1 MKKTKLFLGLL
12 SICLLSSC
20 QSNTLNV
27 IQIESVA
34 FADESIE
41 MYVGE
46 EKEIKYN
53 VLPENATNKAVQFII
68 TNNNVIKFENNKII
82 ALASG
87 ESRLIIRSLNN
98 KEDILLIKVK
108 SKLDEIN
115 PFIEK
120 INNSYLNELNNS
132 IGGQVAVFENN
143 KGKNITFNTYKNALK
158 IQDGSMTNIYYK
170 EDNKIYNYN
179 KTNKEILGEIGTD
192 FTEEE
197 SKEMISLFHYNN
209 IYGMGNILL
218 DVINKNINNE
228 FINLVTIKKENIKDE
243 TNNNLEKYTLGL
255 EYMKDNIY
263 YENNIVAIFMEDKL
277 KSEAYSLYQYK
288 ENKKGAILSMTIF
301 SSSIDYGERIDI
313 DDTELSL

>member
-1 MKKTKLFLGLL
+1 
-12 SICLLSSC
+12 
-20 QSNTLNV
+20 
-27 IQIESVA
+27 
-34 FADESIE
+34 

-53 VLPENATNKAVQFII
+53 ILPENASNKAVQFII

-98 KEDILLIKVK
+98 KEDSLLIKVK

-120 INNSYLNELNNS
+120 IKESYSNELNNS
-132 IGGQVAVFENN
+132 IGGYASILENN

-209 IYGMGNILL
+209 IYGIGNILL

-228 FINLVTIKKENIKDE
+228 FINLVTMKIENTEEDNQILE
-243 TNNNLEKYTLGL
+243 NYTLNLEYT
-255 EYMKDNIY
+255 KDNIY
-263 YENNIVAIFMEDKL
+263 YENMVRAIFTEGNL
-277 KSEAYSLYQYK
+277 KSGGFSLYQYE
-288 ENKKGAILSMTIF
+288 ENKQGKTLSMNIF
-301 SSSIDYGERIDI
+301 TASIDYGDRIEFDKSQ
-313 DDTELSL
+313 LN

>member
-41 MYVGE
+41 MYIGE
-46 EKEIKYN
+46 EKEINYN
-53 VLPENATNKAVQFII
+53 ILPENATNKAVQFII

-98 KEDILLIKVK
+98 KEDSLLIKVK

-120 INNSYLNELNNS
+120 IKESYSNELNNS
-132 IGGQVAVFENN
+132 IGGYASILENN
-143 KGKNITFNTYKNALK
+143 KGKNITFTTY
-158 IQDGSMTNIYYK
+158 QDGIKIDDSGVSTLYYK
-170 EDNKIYNYN
+170 EDNKVYTYNN
-179 KTNKEILGEIGTD
+179 KKEIFGEIGTD
-192 FTEEE
+192 FTEEK
-197 SKEMISLFHYNN
+197 SKEILSLFHYNDV
-209 IYGMGNILL
+209 YGIGNILL
-218 DVINKNINNE
+218 DTIDNYINNE
-228 FINLVTIKKENIKDE
+228 FINLVTMKIENTEEDNQI
-243 TNNNLEKYTLGL
+243 LEKYTLNL
-255 EYMKDNIY
+255 EYTKDNIY
-263 YENNIVAIFMEDKL
+263 YENMVRAIFTEGNL
-277 KSEAYSLYQYK
+277 KSGGFSLYQYEK
-288 ENKKGAILSMTIF
+288 NKQGKTLSMNIF
-301 SSSIDYGERIDI
+301 TASIDYGDRIEFDKSQ
-313 DDTELSL
+313 LN

>member
-41 MYVGE
+41 MYIGE
-46 EKEIKYN
+46 EKEINYN
-53 VLPENATNKAVQFII
+53 ILPENATNKAVQFII

-98 KEDILLIKVK
+98 KEDSLLIKVK

-132 IGGQVAVFENN
+132 IGGYASILENN
-143 KGKNITFNTYKNALK
+143 KGKNITFTTY
-158 IQDGSMTNIYYK
+158 QDGIKIDDSGVSTLYYK
-170 EDNKIYNYN
+170 EDNKVYTYNN
-179 KTNKEILGEIGTD
+179 KKEIFGEIGTD
-192 FTEEE
+192 FTEEK
-197 SKEMISLFHYNN
+197 SKEIISLFHYNDV
-209 IYGMGNILL
+209 YGIGNILL
-218 DVINKNINNE
+218 DTIDNYINNE
-228 FINLVTIKKENIKDE
+228 FINLVTMKIENTEEDNQI
-243 TNNNLEKYTLGL
+243 LEKYTLGL
-255 EYMKDNIY
+255 EYTKDNIY
-263 YENNIVAIFMEDKL
+263 YENMVRAIFTEGNL
-277 KSEAYSLYQYK
+277 KSGGFSLYQYEK
-288 ENKKGAILSMTIF
+288 NKQGKTLSMNIF
-301 SSSIDYGERIDI
+301 TASIDYGDRIEFDKSQ
-313 DDTELSL
+313 LN

>member
-41 MYVGE
+41 MYIGE
-46 EKEIKYN
+46 EKEINYN
-53 VLPENATNKAVQFII
+53 ILPENATNKAVQFII

-98 KEDILLIKVK
+98 KEDSLLIKVK

-132 IGGQVAVFENN
+132 IGGYASILENN
-143 KGKNITFNTYKNALK
+143 KGKNITFTTY
-158 IQDGSMTNIYYK
+158 QDGIKIDDSGVSTLYYK
-170 EDNKIYNYN
+170 EDNKVYTYNN
-179 KTNKEILGEIGTD
+179 KKEIFGEIGTD
-192 FTEEE
+192 FTEEK
-197 SKEMISLFHYNN
+197 SKEIISLFHYNDV
-209 IYGMGNILL
+209 YGIGNILL
-218 DVINKNINNE
+218 DTIDNYINNE
-228 FINLVTIKKENIKDE
+228 FINLVTMKIENTEEDNQI
-243 TNNNLEKYTLGL
+243 LEKYTLNL
-255 EYMKDNIY
+255 EYTKDNIY
-263 YENNIVAIFMEDKL
+263 YENMVRAIFTEGNL
-277 KSEAYSLYQYK
+277 TSGGFSLYQYEK
-288 ENKKGAILSMTIF
+288 NKQGKTLSMNLFTA
-301 SSSIDYGERIDI
+301 SIDYGDRIEFDKSQ
-313 DDTELSL
+313 LN

>member
-41 MYVGE
+41 MYIGE
-46 EKEIKYN
+46 EKEINYN
-53 VLPENATNKAVQFII
+53 ILPENATNKAVQFII

-98 KEDILLIKVK
+98 KEDSLLIKVK

-120 INNSYLNELNNS
+120 IKESYSNELNNS
-132 IGGQVAVFENN
+132 IGGYASILENN
-143 KGKNITFNTYKNALK
+143 KGKNITFTTY
-158 IQDGSMTNIYYK
+158 QDGIKIDDSGVSTLYYK
-170 EDNKIYNYN
+170 EDNKVYTYNN
-179 KTNKEILGEIGTD
+179 KKEIFGEIGTD
-192 FTEEE
+192 FTEEK
-197 SKEMISLFHYNN
+197 SKEIISLFHYNDV
-209 IYGMGNILL
+209 YGIGNILL
-218 DVINKNINNE
+218 DTIDNYINNE
-228 FINLVTIKKENIKDE
+228 FINLVTMKIENTEEDNQI
-243 TNNNLEKYTLGL
+243 LEKYTLNL
-255 EYMKDNIY
+255 EYTKDNIY
-263 YENNIVAIFMEDKL
+263 YENMVRAIFTEGNL
-277 KSEAYSLYQYK
+277 TSGGFSLYQYEK
-288 ENKKGAILSMTIF
+288 NKQGKTLSMNLFTA
-301 SSSIDYGERIDI
+301 SIDYGDRIEFDKSQ
-313 DDTELSL
+313 LN

>member
-41 MYVGE
+41 MYIGE
-46 EKEIKYN
+46 EKEINYN
-53 VLPENATNKAVQFII
+53 ILPENATNKAVQFII

-98 KEDILLIKVK
+98 KEDSLLIKVK

-120 INNSYLNELNNS
+120 IKESYSNELNNS
-132 IGGQVAVFENN
+132 IGGYASILENN
-143 KGKNITFNTYKNALK
+143 KGKNITFTTY
-158 IQDGSMTNIYYK
+158 QDGIKIDDSGVSTLYYK
-170 EDNKIYNYN
+170 EDNKVYTYNN
-179 KTNKEILGEIGTD
+179 KKEIFGGIGTD
-192 FTEEE
+192 FTEEK
-197 SKEMISLFHYNN
+197 SKEIISLFHYKDV
-209 IYGMGNILL
+209 YGIGNILL
-218 DVINKNINNE
+218 DTIDNYINNE
-228 FINLVTIKKENIKDE
+228 FINLVTMKIENTKEDNQI
-243 TNNNLEKYTLGL
+243 LEKYTLNL
-255 EYMKDNIY
+255 EYTKDNIY
-263 YENNIVAIFMEDKL
+263 YENMVRAIFTEGNL
-277 KSEAYSLYQYK
+277 KSGGFSLYQYEK
-288 ENKKGAILSMTIF
+288 NKQGKTLSMNIF
-301 SSSIDYGERIDI
+301 TASIDYGDRIEFDKSQ
-313 DDTELSL
+313 LN

>member
-41 MYVGE
+41 MYIGE
-46 EKEIKYN
+46 EKEINYN
-53 VLPENATNKAVQFII
+53 ILPENATNKAVQFII

-98 KEDILLIKVK
+98 KEDSLLIKVK

-132 IGGQVAVFENN
+132 IGGYASILENN
-143 KGKNITFNTYKNALK
+143 KGKNITFTTY
-158 IQDGSMTNIYYK
+158 QDGIKIDDSGVSTLYYK
-170 EDNKIYNYN
+170 EDNKVYTYNN
-179 KTNKEILGEIGTD
+179 KKEIFGEIGTD
-192 FTEEE
+192 FTEEK
-197 SKEMISLFHYNN
+197 SKEIISLFHYNDV
-209 IYGMGNILL
+209 YGIGNILL
-218 DVINKNINNE
+218 DTIDNYINNE
-228 FINLVTIKKENIKDE
+228 FINLVTMKIENTEEDNQI
-243 TNNNLEKYTLGL
+243 LEKYTLNL
-255 EYMKDNIY
+255 EYTKDNIY
-263 YENNIVAIFMEDKL
+263 YENMVRAIFTEGNL
-277 KSEAYSLYQYK
+277 KSGGFSLYQYEK
-288 ENKKGAILSMTIF
+288 NKQGKTLSMNIF
-301 SSSIDYGERIDI
+301 TASIDYGDRIEFDKSQ
-313 DDTELSL
+313 LN

>member
-41 MYVGE
+41 MYIGE
-46 EKEIKYN
+46 EKEINYN
-53 VLPENATNKAVQFII
+53 ILPENATNKAVQFII

-98 KEDILLIKVK
+98 KEDSLLIKVK

-120 INNSYLNELNNS
+120 IKESYSNELNNS
-132 IGGQVAVFENN
+132 IGGYASILENN
-143 KGKNITFNTYKNALK
+143 KGKNITFTTY
-158 IQDGSMTNIYYK
+158 QDGIKIDDSVVSTLYYK
-170 EDNKIYNYN
+170 EDNKVYTYNN
-179 KTNKEILGEIGTD
+179 KKEIFGEIGTD
-192 FTEEE
+192 FTEEK
-197 SKEMISLFHYNN
+197 SKEIISLFHYNN

>member
-12 SICLLSSC
+12 FICLLSSC

-98 KEDILLIKVK
+98 KEDSLLIKVK

-120 INNSYLNELNNS
+120 IKESYSNELNNS
-132 IGGQVAVFENN
+132 IGGYASILENN
-143 KGKNITFNTYKNALK
+143 KGKNITFTTY
-158 IQDGSMTNIYYK
+158 QDGIKIDDSGVSTLYYK
-170 EDNKIYNYN
+170 EDNKVYTYNN
-179 KTNKEILGEIGTD
+179 KKEIFGEIGTD
-192 FTEEE
+192 FTEEK
-197 SKEMISLFHYNN
+197 SKEIISLFHYNDV
-209 IYGMGNILL
+209 YGIGNILL
-218 DVINKNINNE
+218 DTIDNYINNE
-228 FINLVTIKKENIKDE
+228 FINLVTMKIENIEED
-243 TNNNLEKYTLGL
+243 NQILEKYTLNL
-255 EYMKDNIY
+255 EYTKDNIY
-263 YENNIVAIFMEDKL
+263 YENMVRAIFTEGNL
-277 KSEAYSLYQYK
+277 KSGGFSLYQYEK
-288 ENKKGAILSMTIF
+288 NKQGKTLSMNIF
-301 SSSIDYGERIDI
+301 TASIDYGDRIEFDKSQ
-313 DDTELSL
+313 LN

>member
-34 FADESIE
+34 FAEENIE

-53 VLPENATNKAVQFII
+53 ILPENANNKAVQFII
-68 TNNNVIKFENNKII
+68 ANNKIIKFENNKII

-143 KGKNITFNTYKNALK
+143 KGKNITFTTY
-158 IQDGSMTNIYYK
+158 QDGIKIDDSGVSTLYYK
-170 EDNKIYNYN
+170 EDNKVYTYNN
-179 KTNKEILGEIGTD
+179 KKEIFGEIGTD
-192 FTEEE
+192 FTEEK
-197 SKEMISLFHYNN
+197 SKEIISLFHYNDV
-209 IYGMGNILL
+209 YGIGNILL
-218 DVINKNINNE
+218 DTIDNYINNE
-228 FINLVTIKKENIKDE
+228 FINLVTMKIENTEADNQI
-243 TNNNLEKYTLGL
+243 LEKYTLNL
-255 EYMKDNIY
+255 EYTKDNIY
-263 YENNIVAIFMEDKL
+263 YENMVRAIFTEGNL
-277 KSEAYSLYQYK
+277 KSGGFSLYQYEK
-288 ENKKGAILSMTIF
+288 NKQGKTLSMNIF
-301 SSSIDYGERIDI
+301 TASIDYGDRIEFDKSQ
-313 DDTELSL
+313 LN

>member
-41 MYVGE
+41 MYIGE
-46 EKEIKYN
+46 EKEINYN
-53 VLPENATNKAVQFII
+53 ILPENATNKAVQFII

-98 KEDILLIKVK
+98 KEDSLLIKVK

-132 IGGQVAVFENN
+132 IGGYASILENN
-143 KGKNITFNTYKNALK
+143 KGKNITFTTY
-158 IQDGSMTNIYYK
+158 QDGIKIGDSGVSTLYYK
-170 EDNKIYNYN
+170 EDNKVYTYNN
-179 KTNKEILGEIGTD
+179 KKEIFGEIGTD
-192 FTEEE
+192 FTEEK
-197 SKEMISLFHYNN
+197 SKEIISLFHYNDV
-209 IYGMGNILL
+209 YGIGNILL
-218 DVINKNINNE
+218 DTIDNYINNE
-228 FINLVTIKKENIKDE
+228 FINLVTMKIENTEEDNQI
-243 TNNNLEKYTLGL
+243 LEKYTLNL
-255 EYMKDNIY
+255 EYTKDNIY
-263 YENNIVAIFMEDKL
+263 YENMVRAIFTEGNL
-277 KSEAYSLYQYK
+277 KSGGFSLYQYEK
-288 ENKKGAILSMTIF
+288 NKQGKTLSMNIF
-301 SSSIDYGERIDI
+301 TASIDYGDRIEFDKSQ
-313 DDTELSL
+313 LN

>member
-1 MKKTKLFLGLL
+1 MKKTKLLLGLL

-41 MYVGE
+41 MYIGE
-46 EKEIKYN
+46 EKEINYN
-53 VLPENATNKAVQFII
+53 ILPENATNKAVQFII

-98 KEDILLIKVK
+98 KEDSLLIKVK

-132 IGGQVAVFENN
+132 IGGYASILENN
-143 KGKNITFNTYKNALK
+143 KGKNITFTTY
-158 IQDGSMTNIYYK
+158 QDGIKIDDSGVSTLYYK
-170 EDNKIYNYN
+170 EDNKVYTYNN
-179 KTNKEILGEIGTD
+179 KKEIFGEIGTD
-192 FTEEE
+192 FTEEK
-197 SKEMISLFHYNN
+197 SKEIISLFHYNDV
-209 IYGMGNILL
+209 YGIGNILL
-218 DVINKNINNE
+218 DTIDNYINNE
-228 FINLVTIKKENIKDE
+228 FINLVTMKIENTEEDNQI
-243 TNNNLEKYTLGL
+243 LEKYTLNL
-255 EYMKDNIY
+255 EYTKDNIY
-263 YENNIVAIFMEDKL
+263 YENMVRAIFTEGNL
-277 KSEAYSLYQYK
+277 KSGGFSLYQYEK
-288 ENKKGAILSMTIF
+288 NKQGKTLSMNIF
-301 SSSIDYGERIDI
+301 TASIDYGDRIEFDKSQ
-313 DDTELSL
+313 LN

>member
-34 FADESIE
+34 FAEENIE

-53 VLPENATNKAVQFII
+53 ILPENASNKAVQFII

-98 KEDILLIKVK
+98 KEDSLLIKVK

-120 INNSYLNELNNS
+120 IKESYSNELNNS
-132 IGGQVAVFENN
+132 IGGYASILENN
-143 KGKNITFNTYKNALK
+143 KGKNITFTTY
-158 IQDGSMTNIYYK
+158 QDGIKIDDSGVSTLYYK
-170 EDNKIYNYN
+170 EDNKVYTYNN
-179 KTNKEILGEIGTD
+179 KKEIFGEIGTD
-192 FTEEE
+192 FTEEK
-197 SKEMISLFHYNN
+197 SKEIISLFHYNDV
-209 IYGMGNILL
+209 YGIGNILL
-218 DVINKNINNE
+218 DTIDNYINNE
-228 FINLVTIKKENIKDE
+228 FINLVTMKIENTEEDNQI
-243 TNNNLEKYTLGL
+243 LEKYTLNL
-255 EYMKDNIY
+255 EYTKDNIY
-263 YENNIVAIFMEDKL
+263 YENMVRAIFTEGNL
-277 KSEAYSLYQYK
+277 KSSGFSLYQYEK
-288 ENKKGAILSMTIF
+288 NKQGKTLSMNIF
-301 SSSIDYGERIDI
+301 TASIDYGDRIEFDKSQ
-313 DDTELSL
+313 LN

>member
-27 IQIESVA
+27 IQIESVS

-46 EKEIKYN
+46 EKEINYN
-53 VLPENATNKAVQFII
+53 ILPENATNKAVQFII

-98 KEDILLIKVK
+98 KEDSLLIKVK

-120 INNSYLNELNNS
+120 IKNSYSNELNNS
-132 IGGQVAVFENN
+132 IGGYASILENN
-143 KGKNITFNTYKNALK
+143 KGKNITFTTY
-158 IQDGSMTNIYYK
+158 QDGIKIDDSGISTLYYK
-170 EDNKIYNYN
+170 EDNKVYTYNN
-179 KTNKEILGEIGTD
+179 KKEIFGEIGTD
-192 FTEEE
+192 FTEEKA
-197 SKEMISLFHYNN
+197 KEIVSLFHYNDV
-209 IYGMGNILL
+209 YGIGNILL
-218 DVINKNINNE
+218 DTIDNYINNE
-228 FINLVTIKKENIKDE
+228 FINLVTMEIKNTEEDNQI
-243 TNNNLEKYTLGL
+243 LEKYTLNL
-255 EYMKDNIY
+255 EYTKDNIY
-263 YENNIVAIFMEDKL
+263 YENMVSAIFTEGKL
-277 KSEAYSLYQYK
+277 RSGAFSLYQY
-288 ENKKGAILSMTIF
+288 EGNKQGKTLSMNLF
-301 SSSIDYGERIDI
+301 AASIDYGDRI
-313 DDTELSL
+313 ELDKSQLN

>member
-41 MYVGE
+41 MYIGE
-46 EKEIKYN
+46 EKEINYN
-53 VLPENATNKAVQFII
+53 ILPENATNKAVQFII

-98 KEDILLIKVK
+98 KEDSLLIKVK

-120 INNSYLNELNNS
+120 IKESYSNELNNS
-132 IGGQVAVFENN
+132 IGGYASILENN
-143 KGKNITFNTYKNALK
+143 KGKNITFTTY
-158 IQDGSMTNIYYK
+158 QDGIKIDDSGVSTLYYK
-170 EDNKIYNYN
+170 EDNKVYTYNN
-179 KTNKEILGEIGTD
+179 KKEIFGEIGTD
-192 FTEEE
+192 FTEEK
-197 SKEMISLFHYNN
+197 SKEIISLFHYNDV
-209 IYGMGNILL
+209 YGIGNILL
-218 DVINKNINNE
+218 DTIDNYINNE
-228 FINLVTIKKENIKDE
+228 FINLVTMKIENTEEDNQI
-243 TNNNLEKYTLGL
+243 LEKYTLNL
-255 EYMKDNIY
+255 EYTKDNIY
-263 YENNIVAIFMEDKL
+263 YENMVRAIFTEGNL
-277 KSEAYSLYQYK
+277 KSGGFSLYQYEK
-288 ENKKGAILSMTIF
+288 NKQGKTLSMNIF
-301 SSSIDYGERIDI
+301 TASIDYGDRIEFDKSQ
-313 DDTELSL
+313 LN